1 MLKKMQI
8 DKLFNRFN
16 YTIVFNTGITIL
28 TGPNGFGKSTI
39 LNIIEALSQKDLY
52 FLFNVKF
59 EKLVLWFDN
68 FTLEIEK
75 KDYDLILN
83 GLIFKRDI
91 YVGFIDNEIFRRNR
105 PYLRRINDDTWFDR
119 RSEQVYKRG
128 ELQDTFF
135 YNMLDS
141 DEFELDEDEL
151 SKDHLLLLE
160 KIKNAVRELYFIK
173 DQRLI
178 KKKRI
183 RRDRFEND
191 IIDVIEQIPNK
202 MKALISEISNKY
214 SDVANQLDSSY
225 PSRLFETEIGISEA
239 DYEKSINDMKQK
251 FEKLGKYDIFEMKNI
266 SNVSFKEEHAKALK
280 IYFEDFN
287 LKYAVYKKFIHQLD
301 MFTDM
306 INNRLHFK
314 SLRITRN
321 EGIIL
326 IDDNENDESIKL
338 SSLSSGEKQEI
349 VMFFELIFSVSE
361 GVLLLIDEPEISLHI
376 AWQKIFMDDLERI
389 VQLKKI
395 NVIVATH
402 SPQIISNHWDK
413 QIDLGELYSNEFNK
427 K

>member
-52 FLFNVKF
+52 FLFDVKF
-59 EKLVLWFDN
+59 KKMVLWFDN

-83 GLIFKRDI
+83 ELIFKKDI
-91 YVGFIDNEIFRRNR
+91 YAGFIDNEIFRRNR
-105 PYLRRINDDTWFDR
+105 PYLRRVNEDTWFDR

-151 SKDHLLLLE
+151 SKEHLLLLE
-160 KIKNAVRELYFIK
+160 KIKNEVRELYFIK

-178 KKKRI
+178 KQKRI

-191 IIDVIEQIPNK
+191 IIDVIEQIPDK

-251 FEKLGKYDIFEMKNI
+251 FEKLGKYDISEMKNI

-280 IYFEDFN
+280 IYFEDFD
-287 LKYAVYKKFIHQLD
+287 LKYEVYKKFINQLD

-321 EGIIL
+321 EGITL
-326 IDDNENDESIKL
+326 IDDNKNSIKL

-389 VQLKKI
+389 VQMKKI